1 MLRSF
6 GNKLKARNGKD
17 RAFKVL
23 NGNTGDMSPQI
34 FSGKWQTIKQ

>member
-17 RAFKVL
+17 RAFNVL
-23 NGNTGDMSPQI
+23 NSNTGDYATTDLFWKM
-34 FSGKWQTIKQ
+34 GNH